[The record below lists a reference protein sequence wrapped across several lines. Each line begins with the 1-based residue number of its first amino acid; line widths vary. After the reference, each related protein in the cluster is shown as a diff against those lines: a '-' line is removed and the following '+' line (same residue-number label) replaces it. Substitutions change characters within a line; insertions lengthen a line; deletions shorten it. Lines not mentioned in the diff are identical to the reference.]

1 MCECFAYKN
10 VCVPHLCLVPM
21 PEKGIRSPLYS
32 SYIDSCEMPCGCY
45 ELNLGSIEASA
56 LNPITE
62 PITVDIFSFNTKKLH
77 KTFLCH
83 PLIHFA
89 VFIHSCCTI
98 ILSKMKHYV
107 LERSSLRHRLFLSH
121 HFPVCTLCASWHH
134 SLFFQNTFNHYLWKS
149 SWRQN

>member
-62 PITVDIFSFNTKKLH
+62 PITSPLPHLSNFIFTLMYN
-77 KTFLCH
+77 
-83 PLIHFA
+83 
-89 VFIHSCCTI
+89 
-98 ILSKMKHYV
+98 MYEYV
-107 LERSSLRHRLFLSH
+107 Y
-121 HFPVCTLCASWHH
+121 T
-134 SLFFQNTFNHYLWKS
+134 T
-149 SWRQN
+149 